1 MNAPQDFPHGRGS
14 AAAAAAA
21 GGAPAIEFDAAL
33 IARYDQSGPRY
44 TSYPTADR
52 FTPDFDADAYAAQL
66 RARTA
71 RDPGPLSLYVH
82 LPFCSTVCFYCACNK
97 IVTGDRAKA
106 ARYLPFLAR
115 EIALQAA
122 HCGAAREIRQLHW
135 GGGTP
140 TFYSDAEL
148 AAVMTG
154 LREHFIFAP
163 DGEYSIEVDPRG
175 LSAARVAH
183 LGALGFNRM
192 SLGVQDFDPR
202 VQRAVNRVQSV
213 EETRAVLEAAR
224 ACGFR
229 SLSVDLIY
237 GLPHQHIRSFART
250 LDEIIAAAPDR
261 VSVYNYAH
269 LPHLFKPQQR
279 ITADD
284 LPSAGE
290 KLEILHETITR
301 LTGAGYVYIGM
312 DHFARAGDELVRAR
326 DAGSLHRN
334 FQGYSTH
341 ADLDMLALG
350 VTAIGRIG
358 PTYSQNQR
366 DTDGYYA
373 ALADDRLPIFRGYAC
388 DADDLLR
395 REIIQTLMCGYALDF
410 RALGARHGIDPRQ
423 YFAAEFADLDL
434 LAADGLVTWRDDV
447 LCATPRGRLLL
458 RAIGMIFDRHLR
470 ADRARRAYSRVI

>member
-1 MNAPQDFPHGRGS
+1 MNAPHEFNPGRSG
-14 AAAAAAA
+14 AACSSS
-21 GGAPAIEFDAAL
+21 GIEFDADL
-33 IARYDQSGPRY
+33 IARYDHSGPRY

-52 FTPDFDADAYAAQL
+52 FTPAFDAHAYLSEL
-66 RARTA
+66 RARSATN
-71 RDPGPLSLYVH
+71 PGPLSLYVH
-82 LPFCSTVCFYCACNK
+82 LPFCNTVCFYCACNK
-97 IVTGDRAKA
+97 IVTGDRSKA
-106 ARYLPFLAR
+106 VRYLPFLAR
-115 EIALQAA
+115 EIALQAE
-122 HCGAAREIRQLHW
+122 HCGEAREVRQLHW

-140 TFYSDAEL
+140 TFYTDPEL
-148 AAVMTG
+148 AGIMTA
-154 LREHFIFAP
+154 LREHFAFAP

-183 LGALGFNRM
+183 LSALGFNRM

-202 VQRAVNRVQSV
+202 VQRAINRVQSV
-213 EETRAVLEAAR
+213 EETRAVLDAAR
-224 ACGFR
+224 ASGFR
-229 SLSVDLIY
+229 SLSIDLIY
-237 GLPHQHIRSFART
+237 GLPHQHIASFART
-250 LDEIIAAAPDR
+250 LDEVIAAAPDR

-279 ITADD
+279 IATDD
-284 LPSAGE
+284 LPSPGE
-290 KLEILHETITR
+290 KLEILHETIAR

-341 ADLDMLALG
+341 ADLDMLAVG

-358 PTYSQNQR
+358 SSYSQNQR
-366 DTDGYYA
+366 GTDEYYA
-373 ALADDRLPIFRGYAC
+373 ALAEGRLPILRGYAC

-410 RALGARHGIDPRQ
+410 GALGARHGIDVRRH
-423 YFAAEFADLDL
+423 FAAEFADLVP
-434 LAADGLVTWRDDV
+434 LAADGLVTWRDEV

-458 RAIGMIFDRHLR
+458 RAICMTFDRHLR